1 MDTPAETLRSA
12 GQARP
17 HAASRSSD
25 PPAGWPSPREQQ
37 WPWWP
42 LLPLYPYGRRRTLVR
57 ELIPGTIWSF
67 EQLHGVWYV
76 AVPIRMTVVKV
87 GEGLMLYAPIPPTR
101 EVIARLRQLEAEQ
114 GPVHTIVLPTASGL
128 EHKVPVPAMARAF
141 PRAILWVTDQ
151 QWSFPLQLPSEMVFP
166 IPSSWPGFPWVRW
179 SWGWERFWRSPVW
192 IGQRV
197 PCW

>member
-1 MDTPAETLRSA
+1 MPLPAP
-12 GQARP
+12 Q
-17 HAASRSSD
+17 D

-101 EVIARLRQLEAEQ
+101 EVIRSVTHL
-114 GPVHTIVLPTASGL
+114 
-128 EHKVPVPAMARAF
+128 VPACRVRSGCQTGL
-141 PRAILWVTDQ
+141 PPTD
-151 QWSFPLQLPSEMVFP
+151 FRPPAAHALLPASREP
-166 IPSSWPGFPWVRW
+166 ENIQCQTGF
-179 SWGWERFWRSPVW
+179 
-192 IGQRV
+192 IQ
-197 PCW
+197 